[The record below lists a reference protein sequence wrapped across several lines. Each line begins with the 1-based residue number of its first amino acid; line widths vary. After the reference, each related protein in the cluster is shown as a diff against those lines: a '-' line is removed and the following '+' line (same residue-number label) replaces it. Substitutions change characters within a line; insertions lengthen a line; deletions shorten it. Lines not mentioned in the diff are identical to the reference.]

1 MNKKEKRK
9 EAIKDLALAK
19 AYLRVWFNSEDLHTQ
34 TNAIY
39 EVVGYLNKA
48 LELLAKDKDEYEIY
62 LWTLSPAIKET
73 IEKNDLTI
81 LKCKICNL

>member
-1 MNKKEKRK
+1 
-9 EAIKDLALAK
+9 
-19 AYLRVWFNSEDLHTQ
+19 
-34 TNAIY
+34 
-39 EVVGYLNKA
+39 VVGYLNKA